1 MAISKD
7 TSFPSQL
14 LPFSSNHDNTSNGDP
29 HQDFFLVE
37 DLPQLLA
44 GKILL
49 FLVSGRGD

>member
-1 MAISKD
+1 MEFLTRI
-7 TSFPSQL
+7 
-14 LPFSSNHDNTSNGDP
+14 
-29 HQDFFLVE
+29 FFLVE